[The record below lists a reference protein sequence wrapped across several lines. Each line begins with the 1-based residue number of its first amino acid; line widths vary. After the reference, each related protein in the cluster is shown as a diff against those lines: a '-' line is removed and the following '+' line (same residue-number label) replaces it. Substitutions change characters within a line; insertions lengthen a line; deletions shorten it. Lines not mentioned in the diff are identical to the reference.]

1 MSGKGENL
9 NSLQLLNSSD
19 TLDRKVTC
27 KPTSFASD
35 QDSDSLEKGKVSSL
49 VKHKSKEGS
58 TRSAGQVD
66 NKKGCGEEDR
76 VRKRKTTEQKRKRK
90 KKRRKRFDLIF
101 KARGLF
107 YLHCG
112 F

>member
-1 MSGKGENL
+1 MVFES
-9 NSLQLLNSSD
+9 SL
-19 TLDRKVTC
+19 
-27 KPTSFASD
+27 SFFD
-35 QDSDSLEKGKVSSL
+35 QFSTTFLVSLFVSSKL
-49 VKHKSKEGS
+49 FAFLPFCF
-58 TRSAGQVD
+58 RFLFLILL
-66 NKKGCGEEDR
+66 
-76 VRKRKTTEQKRKRK
+76 KRKTTEQKRKRK